1 MRPAA
6 RDSLGVYLAKMAL
19 FNTGERA
26 MASGAQ
32 AARLGGRIS
41 LAAALEDG
49 DMRPVIAER
58 GRATGVGDEVRT
70 ASRSSRIPK
79 QRLSPGCFRTP
90 LLSSG
95 TGARPDS

>member
-1 MRPAA
+1 
-6 RDSLGVYLAKMAL
+6 MAL

-70 ASRSSRIPK
+70 ASRSSCIPK
-79 QRLSPGCFRTP
+79 RRLSPGGFLGGFRTP
-90 LLSSG
+90 VLSSG